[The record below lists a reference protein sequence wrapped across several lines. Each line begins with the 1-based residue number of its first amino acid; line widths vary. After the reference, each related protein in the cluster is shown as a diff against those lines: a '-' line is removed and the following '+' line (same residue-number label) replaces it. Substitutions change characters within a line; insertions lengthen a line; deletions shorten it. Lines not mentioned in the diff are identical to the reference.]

1 MIRNLDRRVE
11 VAAPVLDPELKKRV
25 VDEALGMALADNVK
39 ARRVLANGQSVRIVR
54 GPNEPA
60 VRSQQAL
67 LEQVMKQPETTP
79 EGGVSDTQKRRKKK
93 KKG

>member
-1 MIRNLDRRVE
+1 
-11 VAAPVLDPELKKRV
+11 
-25 VDEALGMALADNVK
+25 
-39 ARRVLANGQSVRIVR
+39 
-54 GPNEPA
+54 